1 MIYAIKLLHNFVLIH
16 VLSNYLSNL
25 TVQMI
30 DF

>member
-1 MIYAIKLLHNFVLIH
+1 MIYAIKLLRNFVLIP
-16 VLSNYLSNL
+16 VLSNHLSNL